1 MSNATDPLVGG
12 AAGLVLGMIVP
23 AMFGW
28 IAGTIAGRMLGD
40 DGVDFFRL
48 TREEQGAAYGI
59 VFAGLGVLAGI
70 GVLVGGSAPL
80 GPEAREDMRGRREDH
95 ATLSVD
101 EPPEGVLG
109 LGQDLLDALFFEH
122 DAQDGQP
129 STEVGLDHGAHVGEA
144 GGPGAGDELQP
155 LHPGSPKR

>member
-1 MSNATDPLVGG
+1 MPHVGG
-12 AAGLVLGMIVP
+12 AAGLVLGVIVP
-23 AMFGW
+23 AMVGW

-59 VFAGLGVLAGI
+59 IFAGLGVLAGI
-70 GVLVGGSAPL
+70 GALAGDSALL
-80 GPEAREDMRGRREDH
+80 GLDPGEDMRGRREDH
-95 ATLSVD
+95 ATLRVD
-101 EPPEGVLG
+101 EFPERALG
-109 LGQDLLDALFFEH
+109 LGQDLLDALFFED
-122 DAQDGQP
+122 DAHHGEP
-129 STEVGLDHGAHVGEA
+129 PAEVRLDHRAHVGEA